1 MGTLQIGNR
10 TVDRGAATAYARRY
24 LTEGGGWAYPSYD
37 GYDAKH
43 ARGPLV
49 DADFL
54 APVLLNVSHMRVR
67 TYEELQGK
75 RTELQSVLDEIPTD
89 LDLRE
94 AGEDDLRRL
103 GELFSVLDGEGIH
116 GAKGTVLAK
125 VLHRKRPAFVPL
137 YDSRVYGV
145 YVGGDPAPVP
155 TPTGHRSWQ
164 EFMPLFAEAV
174 RADLDREWDLWTD
187 IASHVEEP
195 PVTQLRALDIVAW
208 WAGAGTPATPAP
220 EAGLEDV

>member
-10 TVDRGAATAYARRY
+10 TVDREAAKEYARRY

-37 GYDAKH
+37 AYDGER

-75 RTELQSVLDEIPTD
+75 RHELEAVLAAIPTD
-89 LDLRE
+89 LALRE
-94 AGEDDLRRL
+94 ADTGDLRRL
-103 GELFSVLDGEGIH
+103 GDLFAVLDGEGIH

-125 VLHRKRPAFVPL
+125 VLHRKRPAFIPL
-137 YDSRVYGV
+137 YDDRVRSV
-145 YVGGDPAPVP
+145 YQDGGGAPVP
-155 TPTGHRSWQ
+155 TVKGRSWAA
-164 EFMPLFAEAV
+164 FMPLFAEAV
-174 RADLDREWDLWTD
+174 QQDLDREWEFWGE
-187 IASHVEEP
+187 IAGISSRP
-195 PVTQLRALDIVAW
+195 PITRLRALDIVAW
-208 WAGAGTPATPAP
+208 WAGAGTPPSP
-220 EAGLEDV
+220 EPETGLEAI